1 MPCVPRIHPLS
12 IISKLSMPATV
23 EKKQKPRNGH
33 RPYAPCT
40 LCAPKNSDTPQT
52 SAINKPRTVQDQ
64 LTLHDW
70 LSVVQYVNTQYL
82 IAFTSLIHNEFGSVT
97 FLAEV
102 MNGHTLW
109 HISPCIKCHYAY
121 KKSGTDV
128 MHYENVNCSLKMQLG
143 AQALGYFSGLV

>member
-23 EKKQKPRNGH
+23 EKKQKPWNGH

-40 LCAPKNSDTPQT
+40 PCAPKNSDTPRT

-70 LSVVQYVNTQYL
+70 LSVIQYVNTQDL
-82 IAFTSLIHNEFGSVT
+82 IVFTSLHNEFGSVT

-109 HISPCIKCHYAY
+109 HISPCIKCYYAY
-121 KKSGTDV
+121 KRSGTDV
-128 MHYENVNCSLKMQLG
+128 MHYENVDCILNTFNNL
-143 AQALGYFSGLV
+143 QAH